1 MRVVKNLADNRDP
14 DSLAT
19 KLRQKRFAFFVRLLE
34 SVPRPLKILDVG
46 GTQSF
51 WERMRFTAD
60 SGVEIV
66 ILNLSITGTP
76 TEQFSYIAGDATDM
90 RAIGTGEFDVV
101 FSNSVI
107 EHVGSLEQQ
116 RRMAEEV
123 QRVGKRYFVQTPH
136 RYFPLEPHFL
146 LPYFQFWPLAV
157 RVFLVRHFNVGW
169 YKKIPDKHLA
179 TKEVASI
186 RLLTER
192 EIMQLFPGSTIY
204 KEKFLGLTKSLIAY
218 DGWT

>member
-51 WERMRFTAD
+51 WERIPFTAD